1 MGNCIT
7 PPRLIRNKFK
17 ARAESKNERVL
28 LRIVKNEGKVLE
40 YMKRPRVV
48 DEDVS
53 NLQATD
59 CSHSMDMVESSCRN
73 RIKVIITKQ
82 QLQELLCKKV
92 SVEEVLLRIQIREAD
107 NSNGADAAA
116 TRWMPVLETIPET

>member
-1 MGNCIT
+1 MGNCIA
-7 PPRLIRNKFK
+7 PHRLIRNKFK
-17 ARAESKNERVL
+17 ARPRANERVL
-28 LRIVKNEGKVLE
+28 LRIVKNEGKVLK

-92 SVEEVLLRIQIREAD
+92 SVEEVLLRIQFREAE

-116 TRWMPVLETIPET
+116 TRWMPALETIPET